1 MATGKDEESGT
12 RAGAH
17 PNPDPSIP
25 DQQMQYLKIHIALGV
40 RSMPVPQ
47 HRNVH
52 AGHMV
57 LTSSNFGF
65 DMQSIM
71 PWLLDCGGSRCSL
84 AVCRGQAGI
93 RLLLHG
99 AKISVI
105 AFFDEF
111 VLEHFNSLGI
121 LRPEPW

>member
-1 MATGKDEESGT
+1 MYLTENLGHVATGNDEGSGT
-12 RAGAH
+12 RACAH
-17 PNPDPSIP
+17 PNPDPSIS

-71 PWLLDCGGSRCSL
+71 PWLLDSGGSLEMQPS
-84 AVCRGQAGI
+84 
-93 RLLLHG
+93 RLWRPG
-99 AKISVI
+99 W
-105 AFFDEF
+105 
-111 VLEHFNSLGI
+111 NSLVVAWRQDFRNRV
-121 LRPEPW
+121 L